1 VADAVQTF
9 RAISW
14 LIFKWLMIS
23 VATVIALT
31 AVGIGIYFAYQWF
44 AYDRHVA
51 KIETMINTAESLCDT
66 TDHPLFVGFVNRSS
80 RTISKVSF
88 VIQARVSSHSTN
100 IAQYDSRSSDDIMQ
114 PNEGMGHCWTLPTF
128 SEPVKDFRTLN
139 WSLLSV
145 TYIFEDSP

>member
-80 RTISKVSF
+80 RNNQQSELCDPSESLKS
-88 VIQARVSSHSTN
+88 QH
-100 IAQYDSRSSDDIMQ
+100 QHRSIRQ
-114 PNEGMGHCWTLPTF
+114 PL
-128 SEPVKDFRTLN
+128 
-139 WSLLSV
+139 
-145 TYIFEDSP
+145 